1 MRRCTVTKKIYTT
14 VKQGT
19 PSSIP
24 KYDYIVTVANAYF
37 HGFTQE
43 GEEGNIGTMAIVEY
57 DDGTCET
64 VHISTIK
71 FAHPGGG

>member
-1 MRRCTVTKKIYTT
+1 MTKKVYTPG
-14 VKQGT
+14 GT
-19 PSSIP
+19 PSGVP
-24 KYDYIVTVANAYF
+24 KYNTVETVAWF

-43 GEEGNIGTMAIVEY
+43 GEEGGMTTMAIVEH